1 MVEID
6 EMVIDFCQKYLPKHS
21 AGAYADP
28 RLNLIIKDG
37 AEFVKETLKKL
48 VGHYFKEEEVIIQQK
63 LFSIF
68 GTPAKLAKNVANF
81 FYASYALPENM
92 KPSLLDDLRDYFKS
106 NEKILNQEFRMPI
119 NRLVVRG

>member
-1 MVEID
+1 MLFRSAHENYG
-6 EMVIDFCQKYLPKHS
+6 KYDMGD
-21 AGAYADP
+21 A
-28 RLNLIIKDG
+28 RIRR
-37 AEFVKETLKKL
+37 KETLKKL

-63 LFSIF
+63 LFSVF